1 MGEPGWWGRLD
12 IVSEEFVRGKRLYLQ
27 GRELAGQELEEV
39 VLQPGQFAPEVQE
52 LLMAVELY
60 SADLESKED
69 PLNPAQVYQQ
79 KTGHG

>member
-1 MGEPGWWGRLD
+1 MGEPVWWGRLD
-12 IVSEEFVRGKRLYLQ
+12 IVSEEFVGGKRLYLQ
-27 GRELAGQELEEV
+27 GHELVGQELEAV
-39 VLQPGQFAPEVQE
+39 VLQPGRFAPEVRE